1 MAAPVTSKLRFFTG
15 ANHVTVTHSQPNPLT
30 FVFLF
35 SIKAAVHHGGTVV
48 IIEQIFLSEA
58 GESCLTDADCISVLC
73 DGGYCKVDCDPNNK
87 CYPESVQAFQ
97 KCNQDDDSCLNVN
110 GEYHYCHLTSDTCLP
125 CGGMPDTSFGR
136 ANLGQGTYTFQSSG
150 TGNYWHM
157 QGDGSNHRLDGRSW
171 DSSISNEFKFDVKF
185 SSFDGKAR
193 NQRHNRYMHAE
204 GGDVT
209 GVKVMHFSLGSDN
222 HVLQLQKLG
231 ECNRYYIGFKSGTYA
246 YEDVGSSHK

>member
-1 MAAPVTSKLRFFTG
+1 MANDQSRISASI
-15 ANHVTVTHSQPNPLT
+15 T
-30 FVFLF
+30 FVEDFE
-35 SIKAAVHHGGTVV
+35 G
-48 IIEQIFLSEA
+48 IENLKEA
-58 GESCLTDADCISVLC
+58 GASCSKDADCFSGLC
-73 DGGYCKVDCDPNNK
+73 DDGYCKVDCDPDNK
-87 CYPESVQAFQ
+87 CYPKSVQAFQ
-97 KCNQDDDSCLNVN
+97 KCNQDDDSCLNVE
-110 GEYHYCHLTSDTCLP
+110 GEYHYCHLTSDTCMP

-185 SSFDGKAR
+185 FSFDGKAR
-193 NQRHNRYMHAE
+193 NQGHNRYMHAE

-209 GVKVMHFSLGSDN
+209 GVKAKHFRSGNDD

-246 YEDVGSSHK
+246 YEDVGSSHNIKTTINHSDATSVIIERV